1 MRLGNGCVSISGME
15 LVSENTFPDREK
27 AKGRSCVSQN
37 RQPGCPTVSGTSCG
51 RTKKN
56 PWALYIPPQGSG
68 LFYSGRDH
76 RFFVM
81 RFPNIDFDKFT
92 KS

>member
-1 MRLGNGCVSISGME
+1 VSISGME

-27 AKGRSCVSQN
+27 AKGRSCVSKTC
-37 RQPGCPTVSGTSCG
+37 RKIASLVVLPSPARRAVG
-51 RTKKN
+51 RRKILGHC
-56 PWALYIPPQGSG
+56 AYPPQGSG